1 MVRIS
6 SSFCTGN
13 WKMRMTTMM
22 SLGMGTP
29 PPQKT
34 TMMSQLRRTRRQGV
48 SCEPG
53 RLTRTTTETTV
64 GTPMMEPI
72 VMMAPPV
79 TMALE
84 MMAATRA
91 AVTMMSAQV
100 LRSSAVGS

>member
-53 RLTRTTTETTV
+53 RPTRTTTV

-91 AVTMMSAQV
+91 AVTTMSAQV